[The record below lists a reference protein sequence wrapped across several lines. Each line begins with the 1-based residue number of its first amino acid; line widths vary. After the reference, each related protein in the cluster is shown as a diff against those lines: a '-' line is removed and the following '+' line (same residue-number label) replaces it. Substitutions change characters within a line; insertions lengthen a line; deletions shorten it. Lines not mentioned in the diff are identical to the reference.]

1 MVEVQS
7 GWERDGALVGE
18 RLGTM
23 PLWLAID
30 GRRGTGKSNPASALR
45 TGEASPESVRWGRT
59 GEVADTLT
67 NLG

>member
-23 PLWLAID
+23 PLCLAID
-30 GRRGTGKSNPASALR
+30 GRRGTGKSNPANALR
-45 TGEASPESVRWGRT
+45 TGEASPESMRRCRL
-59 GEVADTLT
+59 GEVAETLT